1 MPHVSQTLSARRV
14 LDRRVLDHCSWH
26 VNSTRCVG
34 EIMTKLRFCLIS
46 LFALLCALT
55 AMAQIQNGQFAGTV
69 TDPSGAAVPNAKI
82 TMTNAATGLSVT
94 ATSNATGAYQV
105 AELPPGTYKV
115 TIEAAGFK
123 TYSDSGVT
131 LNAGSTTHVDA
142 KMTLGQTREVVEV
155 TGEASQV
162 NTEEAKLATT
172 ISTTQI
178 ENLPL
183 NGRNVYDLMQLAP
196 GAVNVM
202 GVDFENGHNTV
213 VNGLREDFNGFLIN
227 GVANKGL
234 SGGVNNT
241 PIEDTVQEFQQ
252 LQLNMSAQYGNSAGS
267 VNNLVTKS
275 GTNSYHGSVW
285 EYIRN
290 DKFDANDYF
299 LNATTPITPREPLR
313 FNQFG
318 GTLGGAIVKDKLF
331 FFGSYQ
337 GDRFTSSGTPQ
348 TTVVESPEWRQA
360 VITGQPNSVAALL
373 YQNFTPSIPGSMLKT
388 LDTYAPATCNI
399 TDPTCAPANYV
410 PSSVVPY
417 GTPIYSKWLCPDN
430 STAVMSGKMQ
440 TMLGV
445 NANDIAIMNYQG
457 CSATPAANP
466 NGFANRGAAFINSS
480 TAIFNSQTQSLGNLF
495 NGNEASARLDYNWNA
510 NNRTFAQ
517 FNWFHSTDAFGP
529 CNSPCSRGFS
539 NPSRSFFPNGQLSY
553 VHTFSGTVVNE
564 FRVGYTQNNTG
575 IQTNHPGVP
584 SIYFDDGTVGFGSYS
599 GYPQFFKE
607 HDYSYG
613 DMLSISHGKHN
624 IKVGVDFKRNLENSE
639 FNVARPSYEMKDPIF
654 FSADA
659 PSEEVAGVDPGF
671 VTNSPAQLA
680 TNIRHWR
687 NVEFGTYF
695 QDDWKASR
703 RLTLNLGL
711 RYDLFTRHTELN
723 NLATTFDLGPG
734 VGIANQVASANVPVG
749 ATEPGGAVCNP
760 SNANTVIL
768 AGVCGPGG
776 FAASPNL
783 GKGDHTDF
791 GPRVGFAYD
800 VFGDGKTSLRGG
812 FGVSYESTL
821 YNPLSNSRWDPPYY
835 SFNLATGLLNGG
847 NETLIY
853 GPSTCTSTAC
863 SPSGATPTFS
873 GPGTNPNQG
882 TGAQAAGNIGGWASF
897 NPDTAYLTGIV
908 LPQGIKDP
916 YVYNDFFS
924 VQREIMPK
932 TVLEVDY
939 VGTISH
945 KLFRAQDIN
954 RQAGGGLPQGACV
967 TDNLGRNLCSLET
980 AINSSGR
987 PNGNYGILRNWQN
1000 AVNSAY
1006 NGLQASLKRQM
1017 GGGLLFNVSYTY
1029 SHSIDEGS
1037 TWHSGATTASGGAG
1051 GDGYST
1057 DQALPGLDRGNSVFD
1072 IRHRLV
1078 LNYVYLLPGKSL
1090 HGVAGAALGGWQYSG
1105 IWAMQTGA
1113 HWSPYSAEAA
1123 ALGEV
1128 SSPSTSCTVADVSS
1142 GNCANFGGDFNLDGG
1157 KNDRPNSSIAQFG
1170 GESRKTWA
1178 TGWCPAGATPFIN
1191 AAGGGCGTA
1200 AVQSGLPV
1208 LSAPCLACTGNLGRN
1223 QFLGPGQFYAD
1234 MTLGKTFNLTERM
1247 HLKFE
1252 WQAFN
1257 VFNRANFLL
1266 AVAGGGAANHVSAG
1280 NFGQA
1285 AGTLNPRQMQ
1295 FDLKLSF

>member
-1 MPHVSQTLSARRV
+1 
-14 LDRRVLDHCSWH
+14 
-26 VNSTRCVG
+26 
-34 EIMTKLRFCLIS
+34 MTKLRFFLVS
-46 LFALLCALT
+46 LFVLLFAVA

-69 TDPSGAAVPNAKI
+69 TDPSGAAVPNAKVTI
-82 TMTNAATGLSVT
+82 TNQGTGLSVK
-94 ATSNATGAYQV
+94 ATSNAAGAYQV
-105 AELPPGTYKV
+105 SELPPGSYKI

-123 TYSDSGVT
+123 TFSDVGVT
-131 LNAGSTTHVDA
+131 LNAGSTAHVDA

-202 GVDFENGHNTV
+202 GVDFEGGHNTV

-285 EYIRN
+285 EYVRN

-299 LNATTPITPREPLR
+299 LDQQTVAKPPLR

-318 GTLGGAIVKDKLF
+318 GTFGGALIKDKLF

-337 GDRFTSSGTPQ
+337 GDRFKTSGTPQ
-348 TTVVESPEWRQA
+348 TITVESPEWRQA
-360 VITGQPNSVAALL
+360 VIAAQPNSVAALL
-373 YQNFTPSIPGSMLKT
+373 YGNFAPSIPGTPVAT
-388 LDTYAPATCNI
+388 LDQYI
-399 TDPTCAPANYV
+399 TQGLE
-410 PSSVVPY
+410 PY
-417 GTPIYSKWLCPDN
+417 GLSYGDYLCPDYVG
-430 STAVMSGKMQ
+430 SLLAGKFQ
-440 TMLGV
+440 AMLGV
-445 NANDIAIMNYQG
+445 TAADQAAMAQPLASTG
-457 CSATPAANP
+457 APCSAIPAQQA
-466 NGFANRGAAFINSS
+466 GAISRNIPFLNSS
-480 TAIFNSQTQSLGNLF
+480 TAIFNTQTETLGNLF
-495 NGNEASARLDYNWNA
+495 NGNEASMRLDYNWNA

-517 FNWFHSTDAFGP
+517 FNWFHSTDAYGP
-529 CNSPCSRGFS
+529 CNAACTRGFS
-539 NPSRSFFPNGQLSY
+539 NPNRSFFPNGQLSY

-584 SIYFDDGTVGFGSYS
+584 DIYFDDGTAGFGSYS

-613 DMLSISHGKHN
+613 DMVSISHGKHS
-624 IKVGVDFKRNLENSE
+624 IKVGVDIKRNIENSE
-639 FNVARPSYEMKDPIF
+639 FNVARPSYEMYDPIF
-654 FSADA
+654 FAADGPA
-659 PSEEVAGVDPGF
+659 EQVAGVDPGF
-671 VTNSPAQLA
+671 VGNSPAQLA

-687 NVEFGTYF
+687 NLEFGTYF
-695 QDDWKASR
+695 QDDWKATR
-703 RLTLNLGL
+703 RLTLNLGI
-711 RYDLFTRHTELN
+711 RYDIFTRHNELN
-723 NLATTFDLGPG
+723 NLATTFDLGSG
-734 VGIANQVASANVPVG
+734 VGLANQIASANAPFSSLQD
-749 ATEPGGAVCNP
+749 GGGNYLSTCNP
-760 SNANTVIL
+760 ATVSNPNTAIL

-776 FAASPNL
+776 FAASKTL
-783 GKGDHTDF
+783 GAPDHNDF

-821 YNPLSNSRWDPPYY
+821 YNPLSNSRWNPPYY
-835 SFNLATGLLNGG
+835 SFNLATGPLNGG
-847 NETLIY
+847 SETLIY
-853 GPSTCTSTAC
+853 GPATCNTTSC
-863 SPSGATPTFS
+863 SPDPSATPTFS
-873 GPGTNPNQG
+873 GPGTNPG
-882 TGAQAAGNIGGWASF
+882 MGSGAQATGNIGGWASF

-908 LPQGIKDP
+908 LPQGIRDP
-916 YVYNDFFS
+916 YVYNDFLS
-924 VQREIMPK
+924 IQREIMPK

-954 RQAGGGLPQGACV
+954 RQAGGLLPSGLCV
-967 TDNLGRNLCSLET
+967 TDNLGRNLCSLKT
-980 AINSSGR
+980 DINPSGR
-987 PNGNYGILRNWQN
+987 PNSNYGILRNWQN
-1000 AVNSAY
+1000 AVNGAY
-1006 NGLQASLKRQM
+1006 SGLQASLKRQM
-1017 GGGLLFNVSYTY
+1017 GHGLLFNASYTY

-1057 DQALPGLDRGNSVFD
+1057 DQALPGLDRGNSVYD
-1072 IRHRLV
+1072 IRHRLTV
-1078 LNYVYLLPGKSL
+1078 NYVYELPGKNL
-1090 HGVAGAALGGWQYSG
+1090 HGIAGAALGGWQYSG
-1105 IWAMQTGA
+1105 IWAMQSGA
-1113 HWSPYSAEAA
+1113 HWSPYASGSAH
-1123 ALGEV
+1123 V
-1128 SSPSTSCTVADVSS
+1128 VCTDPADVSTCVNS
-1142 GNCANFGGDFNLDGG
+1142 GGDFNLDGG

-1170 GESRKTWA
+1170 GENRHTWA
-1178 TGWCPAGATPFIN
+1178 VGWFDGSGNPT
-1191 AAGGGCGTA
+1191 
-1200 AVQSGLPV
+1200 QSGLPV
-1208 LSAPCLACTGNLGRN
+1208 LSNPCLACTGSLGRN
-1223 QFLGPGQFYAD
+1223 QFRGPGQLFAD
-1234 MTLGKTFNLTERM
+1234 MTLGKTFNLTEGI

-1257 VFNRANFLL
+1257 VFNRPNYIL
-1266 AVAGGGAANHVSAG
+1266 ATAGGGAANHTTFT